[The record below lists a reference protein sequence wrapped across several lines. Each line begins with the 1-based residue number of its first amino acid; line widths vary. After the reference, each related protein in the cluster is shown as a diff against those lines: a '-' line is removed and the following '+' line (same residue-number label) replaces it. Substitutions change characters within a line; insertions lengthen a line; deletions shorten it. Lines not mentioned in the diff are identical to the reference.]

1 MISQLTPTHIFR
13 ILAAARFAPRW
24 TLFHPDGRPYL
35 TRTVVWGCDCLETH
49 DPEAPFSIFIHEIH
63 SADGDRHMHDHP
75 WRWACAMPLSG
86 GYTEDRARNGG
97 PESAAHARFGVR
109 YGVGGINILRPG
121 DYHSITHVEP
131 GTVTLF
137 LAGREAQDWGFLVE
151 GVHVPH
157 AEYFKRPDVQCM
169 THQRIR

>member
-1 MISQLTPTHIFR
+1 MNQLLTPTHIFR
-13 ILAAARFAPRW
+13 FLAAARYAPRW

-49 DPEAPFSIFIHEIH
+49 DPEAPFSIFLHEIH

-86 GYTEDRARNGG
+86 GYTERRPASREGG
-97 PESAAHARFGVR
+97 PGEIETR
-109 YGVGGINILRPG
+109 YGVGDCNILRPG
-121 DYHSITHVEP
+121 DYHSIVDVQP

-137 LAGREAQDWGFLVE
+137 LAGRECSDWGFLAD
-151 GVHVPH
+151 GIHVPH
-157 AEYFKRPDVQCM
+157 AEYFKRLDVQHM
-169 THQRIR
+169 THERIR